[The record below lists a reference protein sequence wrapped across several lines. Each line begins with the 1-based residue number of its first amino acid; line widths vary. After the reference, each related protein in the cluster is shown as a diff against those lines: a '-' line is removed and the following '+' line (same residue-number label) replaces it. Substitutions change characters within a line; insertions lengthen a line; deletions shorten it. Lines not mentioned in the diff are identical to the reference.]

1 MDKTTKTETRVEQ
14 TQQAPKPYEAPAI
27 VQRAPLEAVAGV
39 CTESP
44 GKAPLGCSVGY
55 S

>member
-1 MDKTTKTETRVEQ
+1 MDKLTEIETQVEQ
-14 TQQAPKPYEAPAI
+14 TQQAPKPYETPAI

-39 CTESP
+39 CTEPP
-44 GKAPLGCSVGY
+44 GKAPLGCTIGY